1 MKTSFSRRSLCL
13 ATLAVALSAP
23 TIYAACSMDG
33 AAIMKKQE
41 ELHRVN
47 YEFMDQV
54 ITLKD
59 LKANVSEEPRALKR
73 YKKDVGGED
82 KSFIAYLSPADIKGT
97 ALLTWKNNDRE
108 DDQWLYI
115 PALRKDQRIAG
126 GEKKKYFMGTDFTY
140 ADLESEN
147 LSDFNYKCLEEKNFG
162 GKFTT
167 FVVEAT
173 PKNSEIENRTG
184 YSKRVL
190 KVDTS
195 KFVSREVD
203 FYNTKGELLKT
214 LTNTR
219 WKKVSDNGAQRAL
232 KSVMTRP
239 GEHETL
245 VEVKEVKVNEKI
257 DDVVFTQRYYL
268 KGLHLQ

>member
-1 MKTSFSRRSLCL
+1 MKPSY
-13 ATLAVALSAP
+13 TLIPLLVTIALSTANSNG
-23 TIYAACSMDG
+23 ACSMEG
-33 AAIMKKQE
+33 SAIMKKQE
-41 ELHRVN
+41 DLHRVD
-47 YEFMDQV
+47 YEYMDQTL
-54 ITLKD
+54 TLKD
-59 LKANVSEEPRALKR
+59 LKANVAEEPRALKR

-140 ADLESEN
+140 ADLESES
-147 LSDFNYKCLEEKNFG
+147 LSDFNYKCSEEKACG
-162 GKFTT
+162 GKYTCFII
-167 FVVEAT
+167 EAT
-173 PKNSEIENRTG
+173 PKNSDIENRTG

-190 KVDTS
+190 EVDTT
-195 KFVSREVD
+195 KFVSRKVD

-214 LTNTR
+214 LTNSR
-219 WKKVSDNGAQRAL
+219 WKKVGKDGAQRAL
-232 KSVMTRP
+232 KSTMTRP

-257 DDVVFTQRYYL
+257 DETVFTQRYYL

>member
-1 MKTSFSRRSLCL
+1 MKSSLYFKSL
-13 ATLAVALSAP
+13 ALIALTASLSHS
-23 TIYAACSMDG
+23 TVMAACKMEGS
-33 AAIMKKQE
+33 AIMKKQE
-41 ELHRVN
+41 ELHRVD
-47 YEFMDQV
+47 YEYMDQV
-54 ITLKD
+54 LTLKD
-59 LKANVSEEPRALKR
+59 LKANVAEEPRALKR

-97 ALLTWKNNDRE
+97 ALLTWKNNERE

-147 LSDFNYKCLEEKNFG
+147 LSDFNYKCLEEKSCG
-162 GKFTT
+162 GKYTCFI
-167 FVVEAT
+167 VEAT
-173 PKNSEIENRTG
+173 PKSSDIENRTG

-190 KVDTS
+190 EVDNQ
-195 KFVSREVD
+195 KFVSRKVD

-219 WKKVSDNGAQRAL
+219 WKKVSDAGAQRAL
-232 KSVMTRP
+232 KSTMTRP

-245 VEVKEVKVNEKI
+245 VEIKEVKVNNKI